1 MNFELN
7 EEQQMLADTVERLV
21 RNTYGFEQREGFY
34 QSPQGYSPDFWR
46 QLSELGITSVPIAT
60 DYEGFGGTGV
70 ENMLVMKELGR
81 GLCLEP
87 YLHSQVYAA
96 GLIQQL
102 GSLEQR
108 QQILPSVASGE
119 QLLAVADE
127 EAGTHFHPEASE
139 CTAVPCERGWRLS
152 GHKRVVIGG
161 ELAHTI
167 LVTARM
173 SDGDG
178 VSLFLLDPAAEGV
191 SRTGYPCIDGPK
203 ACDLELSGVYVE
215 ADALIG
221 PAGKAGPAL
230 AYQRGRALAA
240 QCAEALGSMEEAFRL
255 TLEYLKTRQQFG
267 SPIGRFQALQHRM
280 AEMRGEL
287 ELARSMTIL
296 AACVADDPD
305 SSERSRRLAAA
316 KFVVARASELIAE
329 QSIQLHG
336 GIGMT
341 WEYSLAHHAKR
352 LVMLTHQF
360 GDDDFHLGQYSALLE
375 LPRQAS
381 RQVA

>member
-21 RNTYGFEQREGFY
+21 RNTYGFEQREAFY
-34 QSPQGYSPDFWR
+34 QSPQGHSPEFWR
-46 QLSELGITSVPIAT
+46 QLSELGITSVPIAAEY
-60 DYEGFGGTGV
+60 DGFGGTGV

-87 YLHSQVYAA
+87 YLPSQIYAA
-96 GLIQQL
+96 GLVEQL
-102 GSLEQR
+102 GSAEQR
-108 QQILPSVASGE
+108 QAILPAVAGGE
-119 QLLAVADE
+119 RLLAVADE
-127 EAGTHFHPEASE
+127 EAGSHYHPEAIE
-139 CTAVPCERGWRLS
+139 CQAVPCERGWRLS

-173 SDGDG
+173 SDGEG

-191 SRTGYPCIDGPK
+191 SRTGYPCIDGPR
-203 ACDLELSGVYVE
+203 ACDLKLADVYVE
-215 ADALIG
+215 AGSLLG
-221 PAGKAGPAL
+221 SAGKAAPAL
-230 AYQRGRALAA
+230 AYQRGRAVAA
-240 QCAEALGSMEEAFRL
+240 QCAEAVGSMEEAFRL
-255 TLEYLKTRQQFG
+255 TLDYLKTRQQFG
-267 SPIGRFQALQHRM
+267 APIGRFQALQHRM

-296 AACVADDPD
+296 AACVADDPE
-305 SSERSRRLAAA
+305 SEERSRRLAAA
-316 KFVVARASELIAE
+316 KFVVARASQLIAE

-375 LPRQAS
+375 TPRQAS
-381 RQVA
+381 QQVA